1 MLTTFCLENLMDKD
15 HLGNKDSDGGIM
27 LKCMLGKK
35 IVGI

>member
-27 LKCMLGKK
+27 LICILRKK
-35 IVGI
+35 IAGM